1 MSNFLHTLRTVTL
14 GAAHDVLDKAIDM
27 NSPSALR
34 QYVRDL
40 EDALGHMQDEAAKQE
55 GFVRNLIRQRDDMQK
70 GVDQLKAIIAHCLA
84 AVPPK
89 KEAAEARAREVVSQ
103 ERFLKDV
110 GPKIEAQQKALDS
123 INDAVA
129 KIKAKHAEYLQK
141 VRDLERMDQTT
152 KAQESAARAVNAAG
166 TTLANGVDYDS
177 IENRMQQR
185 SDVASARF
193 DRAMGSL
200 GASEN
205 DISSEDKS
213 SVDDLLASLAPKS

>member
-1 MSNFLHTLRTVTL
+1 MSGFLRTLRTVTL
-14 GAAHDVLDKAIDM
+14 GAAHDVLDKTIDL

-55 GFVRNLIRQRDDMQK
+55 GFVRNLIRQRDDMQH
-70 GVDQLKAIIAHCLA
+70 GVDQMKATIAQCLA

-89 KEAAEARAREVVSQ
+89 KEAAEIRAREVVSQ

-110 GPKIEAQQKALDS
+110 GPKIEQQQHALS
-123 INDAVA
+123 ELNDAVA
-129 KIKAKHAEYLQK
+129 KIKAKHTECLEK

-166 TTLANGVDYDS
+166 EALQNGVDIDS
-177 IENRMQQR
+177 IQTRMQQR
-185 SDVASARF
+185 SDVAGARF
-193 DRAMGSL
+193 DRAMENL
-200 GASEN
+200 GPEN
-205 DISSEDKS
+205 HEDQG
-213 SVDDLLASLAPKS
+213 SVDELLAALAPKP